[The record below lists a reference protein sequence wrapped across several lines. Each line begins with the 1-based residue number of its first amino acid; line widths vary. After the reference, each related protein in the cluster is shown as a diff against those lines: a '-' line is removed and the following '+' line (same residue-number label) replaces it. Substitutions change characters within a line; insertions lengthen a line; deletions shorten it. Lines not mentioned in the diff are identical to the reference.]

1 MIKRIFHKKANN
13 QSSQQQQ
20 LTGNVKC
27 GAADNTDQSII
38 ASSQQQPSSGNAVQE
53 IEPQIAF
60 SGTVNNEEVKCK
72 CFFLLR
78 KKNWKKLDFHLIQ
91 LSYFYYF

>member
-72 CFFLLR
+72 C
-78 KKNWKKLDFHLIQ
+78 WKKLDFHLIQ

>member
-20 LTGNVKC
+20 QLTGNFKC

-38 ASSQQQPSSGNAVQE
+38 ASSQQQPSSGNVVQE
-53 IEPQIAF
+53 IDPQIAI
-60 SGTVNNEEVKCK
+60 SGTVINEEVKCK
-72 CFFLLR
+72 CFFFVAKKRIR
-78 KKNWKKLDFHLIQ
+78 KFWIFI
-91 LSYFYYF
+91 